1 MIYPKLKLEFSK
13 SKEVTNL
20 DALEISDFYDDTT
33 CNVRD
38 NFLELLEVG

>member
-1 MIYPKLKLEFSK
+1 MIYPKLKLGFSK

-33 CNVRD
+33 CSVSD
-38 NFLELLEVG
+38 EFLELLDVG